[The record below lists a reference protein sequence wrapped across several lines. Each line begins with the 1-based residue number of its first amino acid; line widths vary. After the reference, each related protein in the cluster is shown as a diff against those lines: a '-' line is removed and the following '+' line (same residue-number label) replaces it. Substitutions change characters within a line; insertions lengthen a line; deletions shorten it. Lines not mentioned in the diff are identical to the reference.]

1 MSTMSTHSS
10 AILKILDGH
19 GSSLVKKTTD
29 YFKSLKEEELLL
41 LRLRFMRWLEIKI
54 SQDQAGLVT
63 LNYENMVFDSNYN
76 THHVYMAS
84 NGKSS
89 SGFID
94 NLIHSEKYKSP
105 LFCL

>member
-19 GSSLVKKTTD
+19 GITSSLVKKTTD
-29 YFKSLKEEELLL
+29 SFKSLKEEELLL

-63 LNYENMVFDSNYN
+63 LN
-76 THHVYMAS
+76 
-84 NGKSS
+84 
-89 SGFID
+89 
-94 NLIHSEKYKSP
+94 
-105 LFCL
+105 